1 MASKQTEILDLV
13 SATTAVQRASLLPET
28 RIADLK
34 LDSIDVI
41 EIIFAIE
48 EKYRIDIPWSPNDP
62 ETRLETVG
70 DVIAAVE
77 KAIAD
82 SGARG

>member
-1 MASKQTEILDLV
+1 MASKQTEILDIV

-34 LDSIDVI
+34 LDSIDII

-48 EKYRIDIPWSPNDP
+48 EKYRIDIPWSPNDS